1 MLTRR
6 VPETGQASILAT
18 YREVRQGRHAVP
30 YEEQSPV
37 QSNSLLDGYLGLALL
52 PGVEAHRPDDK
63 AESRSKLLNLML
75 TNHRLSAFIT
85 GHTNEVYGAAFS
97 PDGQTLASASGD
109 QTIILWD
116 VSLDAWKDRA
126 CRIANRNLTQS
137 EWKRFLP
144 SVPYRETCPV
154 FLTGT

>member
-1 MLTRR
+1 MASGIVAVMLVALILTSEFAIRAQRIAAAERDRANEHAR
-6 VPETGQASILAT
+6 VATSLGLA
-18 YREVRQGRHAVP
+18 A
-30 YEEQSPV
+30 

-97 PDGQTLASASGD
+97 PDGQTLAWASGD
-109 QTIILWD
+109 QTLVQWD
-116 VSLDAWKDRA
+116 VGLESWRERA
-126 CRIANRNLTQS
+126 CRIANRNLTRS
-137 EWKRFLP
+137 
-144 SVPYRETCPV
+144 
-154 FLTGT
+154 